1 MNRKL
6 KPTTTKT
13 AKTIGGAGVVRAQ
26 RTSKPEYPKPRSNR
40 TGLFYC
46 PKEFEVKNKHVAIVG
61 ATGAVGREFVGCIES
76 RGLPLASLKLL
87 ASAKS
92 AGKIQSFRGRELV
105 VEELTEKAFEGVDI
119 ALFSAGSGISK
130 QYAPVAVKAGA
141 VVVDNSSAFR
151 ADPAIPLVV
160 P

>member
-1 MNRKL
+1 M
-6 KPTTTKT
+6 
-13 AKTIGGAGVVRAQ
+13 
-26 RTSKPEYPKPRSNR
+26 
-40 TGLFYC
+40 
-46 PKEFEVKNKHVAIVG
+46 KNKNIAIVG

-76 RGLPLASLKLL
+76 RGIPLASLKLL

-92 AGKIQSFRGRELV
+92 AGKTQRFRGQELV
-105 VEELTEKAFEGVDI
+105 IKELNEDAFNGVDI

-130 QYAPVAVKAGA
+130 HYAPIAVKAGA

-160 P
+160 PEINA